1 MATRMTPI
9 QHLQRAAVIGALS
22 GSTQSVNIETLERD
36 GRKRPTLIR
45 KLIAEGYATVVED
58 RATPTQKCLGEVS
71 THPMNLHAIW
81 GHIHEHDMSDRLKM
95 PWVRMDDLTTE
106 QLKEVLANSGDYQF
120 YVIDCDPYQYTT
132 CRFMENAGE
141 VPTGKGAHCYWEG
154 PLTLEQA
161 RTVLPQVRNQFRS
174 GKGLMSCFEIV
185 ISSIE
190 LEEKIKDEEFNEE
203 LERLLR
209 CNLCWALTELG
220 IMEKKEVFDDQG
232 DASEN
237 KSTPKISTTKR
248 DGIFPSY
255 TNLGDDPEQW
265 EAVLEEQTEKITN
278 RIGQLQAQQH
288 LLFRLALKVQK
299 YGGWGKLN
307 EDFRAKL
314 IEYLKNRGSEDTADT
329 A

>member
-1 MATRMTPI
+1 
-9 QHLQRAAVIGALS
+9 V
-22 GSTQSVNIETLERD
+22 STDTLERD
-36 GRKRPTLIR
+36 GRKRPALVR
-45 KLIAEGYATVVED
+45 KLIADGHATVVED
-58 RATPTQKCLGEVS
+58 RATPTQQCLEEVS
-71 THPMNLHAIW
+71 THPMNLYAIW

-106 QLKEVLANSGDYQF
+106 QLKEVLLNAGDYQF

-141 VPTGKGAHCYWEG
+141 VPTGKGARCYWEG

-174 GKGLMSCFEIV
+174 GKGMISCFEIV

-190 LEEKIKDEEFNEE
+190 LIDKINTKAFDEE
-203 LERLLR
+203 LEHLLR
-209 CNLCWALTELG
+209 CNLCWALVELG
-220 IMEKKEVFDDQG
+220 IMEQAEVFVVKEGDD
-232 DASEN
+232 EKN
-237 KSTPKISTTKR
+237 EPKLSTTKR

-265 EAVLEEQTEKITN
+265 EAVLEEQTEKIAK
-278 RIGQLQAQQH
+278 RIEQLQAQQH
-288 LLFRLALKVQK
+288 LLFQLAVKVQK

-307 EDFRAKL
+307 EEFRAKL
-314 IEYLKNRGSEDTADT
+314 IEYLEKRGEDTSEEADES
-329 A
+329 